1 MNAQQMLAMGGFPDT
16 AEGRQAFYNQYPDEA
31 SFHEK
36 MKTGGS
42 SGLAFPQ
49 QPTAGEF
56 YAPQYTPNSPV
67 GFYQNGGLAYPQQPP
82 ADMFFSGHPFTPEYA
97 RGGMPCMDC
106 GGYMDDG
113 GQASPFGYGQMP
125 PAIGMA
131 YGGSAKS
138 FSKAM
143 KKYFDDGGTASQ
155 GSTMEQNYL
164 TDTNNLK
171 RFIGGNVTNA
181 LSTEVYNQEQ
191 QQPVYDLGGEDT
203 FNYGQADLLNA
214 MQTGLDMSKQQRQYQ
229 KQKNMQN
236 LMRGYALGGLP
247 KHQTNGQVSPN
258 YWNPN
263 VLSNKGKKEAFE
275 DYKKTYDWQDYE
287 YANDILSYA
296 QPSDF
301 DRAYKEEYEHNLNAM
316 YSGNKEI
323 TPEFL
328 KQYEDSMAKSAKE
341 LEEAKIK
348 QSEAKKKIPNW
359 IPEYQQEHEYTWPQ
373 KKMGGLP
380 KHQVPPGQVASG
392 AERMFGQAPT
402 FGKKTAPLYFG
413 HTQGSTAANATSGSL
428 NPELTAKGN
437 QLAQDIHNFNPSGA
451 GVQFT
456 PEQMKYLQQH
466 GYGQQQQNSVWN
478 PGYKVRAKGW
488 ENSAD
493 GTKGNKWRSKGTSD
507 SPFPT
512 FGASGS
518 YQAQGPGQGSFDMS
532 HGLNAQQVADM
543 NKYYEAHGMH
553 MDYKQKNGLLG
564 KWLGPK
570 SYEMHIGSLNDH
582 NQNNPA
588 QSPTVPSS
596 SNPSGG
602 GFHPFDGMKKRMAE
616 RKYNRSADAMSDADA
631 AQWDAE
637 NVTAADRQ
645 RLNPAMN
652 RSQMNELNDLPVT
665 NFNAYQQPG
674 PTVRAYGGTPS
685 VYFPHSYQE
694 GGANEVE
701 NDNDADDAE
710 YEYMTPEEIKAYMAA
725 GGVIKY
731 V

>member
-31 SFHEK
+31 SFHKK

-67 GFYQNGGLAYPQQPP
+67 GFYKHGGLAYPQQPP

-125 PAIGMA
+125 PTIGMA

-143 KKYFDDGGTASQ
+143 KKHFADGGTAPQ
-155 GSTMEQNYL
+155 GSTMEQNYDADKIKL
-164 TDTNNLK
+164 QA
-171 RFIGGNVTNA
+171 FIGGNVTNV
-181 LSTEVYNQEQ
+181 LSTEEYNK
-191 QQPVYDLGGEDT
+191 PVHDMGGENT
-203 FNYGQADLLNA
+203 FNYGQADQLEA
-214 MQTGLDMSKQQRQYQ
+214 MQTGLDMSEQQRQYQ
-229 KQKNMQN
+229 KQQSLSN
-236 LMRGYALGGLP
+236 LINSYALGGLP
-247 KHQTNGQVSPN
+247 KHQTNGQVSSL
-258 YWNPN
+258 YQHPN
-263 VLSNKGKKEAFE
+263 VLSNKGKKQAFE
-275 DYKKTYDWQDYE
+275 DYKNTFDWRDYD
-287 YANDILSYA
+287 YANYNLRYA
-296 QPSDF
+296 QPDLSD
-301 DRAYKEEYEHNLNAM
+301 RLMNEEYEHNLNAM
-316 YSGNKEI
+316 YRGNKEI
-323 TPEFL
+323 TLDFL
-328 KQYEDSMAKSAKE
+328 KEYEDRSAMRAKE
-341 LEEAKIK
+341 FEDAKIR

-359 IPEYQQEHEYTWPQ
+359 IPEYQQENEYTWPQ
-373 KKMGGLP
+373 KQMGGLP
-380 KHQVPPGQVASG
+380 QAQMGIASD
-392 AERMFGQAPT
+392 AERMFGQAPS
-402 FGKKTAPLYFG
+402 FGKKTSPLYFG

-428 NPELTAKGN
+428 NPELIAQGN

-456 PEQMKYLQQH
+456 PEQLRYLQQMS
-466 GYGQQQQNSVWN
+466 YGRQQQQGYGYN
-478 PGYKVRAKGW
+478 PGYRIKTKGFS
-488 ENSAD
+488 NSAD
-493 GTKGNKWRSKGTSD
+493 GTQGTSYKTRGTSD
-507 SPFPT
+507 SPFPM
-512 FGASGS
+512 FGS
-518 YQAQGPGQGSFDMS
+518 QGPGSFDMS
-532 HGLNAQQVADM
+532 RGLNAQQIADM
-543 NKYYEAHGMH
+543 NKYYNAHGMN
-553 MDYKQKNGLLG
+553 MDYKEKNGFLG
-564 KWLGPK
+564 KLFGMGPR
-570 SYEMHIGSLNDH
+570 SIEMHLGSLNNP
-582 NQNNPA
+582 NQKNPA
-588 QSPTVPSS
+588 QSAQSATAASS

-652 RSQMNELNDLPVT
+652 RSQMNELSDLPVT

-685 VYFPHSYQE
+685 VYLPHGYQE

-710 YEYMTPEEIKAYMAA
+710 YEYMTPEEIAEYISA
-725 GGVIKY
+725 GGQIKY

>member
-36 MKTGGS
+36 MRTGGS

-125 PAIGMA
+125 PTIGMA

-143 KKYFDDGGTASQ
+143 KKYFGDGGTASQ
-155 GSTMEQNYL
+155 GSSMEQNYNQQ
-164 TDTNNLK
+164 TK
-171 RFIGGNVTNA
+171 AIQAFIGGNVTNA
-181 LSTEVYNQEQ
+181 IATEEYNK
-191 QQPVYDLGGEDT
+191 PVYDLGGEDT
-203 FNYGQADLLNA
+203 FNMDKQNQLIA
-214 MQTGLDMSKQQRQYQ
+214 MQNGLDMSEQQRQYQ
-229 KQKNMQN
+229 KQQN
-236 LMRGYALGGLP
+236 LSNLINSYALGGLP
-247 KHQTNGQVSPN
+247 KHQTDGQVSPL
-258 YWNPN
+258 YWHPN
-263 VLSNKGKKEAFE
+263 VLTNKGKKQAFE
-275 DYKKTYDWQDYE
+275 DYKNTFDWFDYDMAN
-287 YANDILSYA
+287 YALDRA
-296 QPSDF
+296 QPGTSD
-301 DRAYKEEYEHNLNAM
+301 RLMNEEYEWNKRANILGDKVTLEDLKV
-316 YSGNKEI
+316 YEDYNKER
-323 TPEFL
+323 
-328 KQYEDSMAKSAKE
+328 KKE
-341 LEEAKIK
+341 LEDATLR

-359 IPEYQQEHEYTWPQ
+359 IPEYQQENEYTWPPKQ
-373 KKMGGLP
+373 MGGLP
-380 KHQVPPGQVASG
+380 QAQMGTASD
-392 AERMFGQAPT
+392 AERMFGQAPS
-402 FGKKTAPLYFG
+402 FGKKTSPLYFG
-413 HTQGSTAANATSGSL
+413 HTQGATAANATSGSL
-428 NPELTAKGN
+428 NPELIAKGN

-456 PEQMKYLQQH
+456 PEQLRYLQSH
-466 GYGQQQQNSVWN
+466 GYGQQNQQQNSVWN

-512 FGASGS
+512 FGPGP
-518 YQAQGPGQGSFDMS
+518 QGPGSFNMS
-532 HGLNAQQVADM
+532 RGLNEQQVADM
-543 NKYYEAHGMH
+543 NKYYNAHGMH

-570 SYEMHIGSLNDH
+570 SYEMHIGSLSDH
-582 NQNNPA
+582 NQTNPSRDA
-588 QSPTVPSS
+588 ASSKNKPYRSTNSGHVNTYAEDVANMQQQYDPSAPSPSSS
-596 SNPSGG
+596 SNPSG
-602 GFHPFDGMKKRMAE
+602 GFHPFDGMRERMAE
-616 RKYNRSADAMSDADA
+616 RKAGRSARIAARGERMSNEAEKAFDA
-631 AQWDAE
+631 QHPE
-637 NVTAADRQ
+637 
-645 RLNPAMN
+645 
-652 RSQMNELNDLPVT
+652 
-665 NFNAYQQPG
+665 FNGGYQKQH
-674 PTVRAYGGTPS
+674 GGAPS
-685 VYFPHSYQE
+685 VYFPHGYQE
-694 GGANEVE
+694 GGFNEVE
-701 NDNDADDAE
+701 NDDYEDDGD
-710 YEYMTPEEIKAYMAA
+710 YEYMDENEIAAYMAA